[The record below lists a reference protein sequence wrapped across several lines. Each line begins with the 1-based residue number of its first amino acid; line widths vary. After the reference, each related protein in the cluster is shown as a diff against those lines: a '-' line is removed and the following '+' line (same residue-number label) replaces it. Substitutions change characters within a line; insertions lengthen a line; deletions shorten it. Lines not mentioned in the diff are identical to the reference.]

1 MIDKIIEFFFQ
12 APLILMPFI
21 VTIPSV
27 HFIKRIINDDNK
39 ERKAIK
45 VIGISYAVS
54 FIYTLL
60 PTFAYNPISIDMI
73 IYQIALSTAC
83 MVLSSGVV
91 VVFDILVANGM
102 LTAVINFLKS
112 FIKPKE

>member
-1 MIDKIIEFFFQ
+1 MLDKIIEFLFQ
-12 APLILMPFI
+12 APFL

-27 HFIKRIINDDNK
+27 HFIKRIFKNDENQN
-39 ERKAIK
+39 RKALKIII
-45 VIGISYAVS
+45 VSYAVS

-91 VVFDILVANGM
+91 VVFDILIANGM
-102 LTAVINFLKS
+102 LEAVINFLKS

>member
-1 MIDKIIEFFFQ
+1 MLDKIIEFFFKF
-12 APLILMPFI
+12 PLILMPFI

-27 HFIKRIINDDNK
+27 HFLKRIIKDKDK
-39 ERKAIK
+39 DRKAIK
-45 VIGISYAVS
+45 VIGISYVAS

-60 PTFAYNPISIDMI
+60 PTISYNDISINMI

-83 MVLSSGVV
+83 MILSSGVV
-91 VVFDILVANGM
+91 VVFDVLIANGM

-112 FIKPKE
+112 FIKPKV